1 MHFPRALRAFRW
13 SLLNCH
19 RLLSGAEKPLRCGR
33 VVVFLGVLPVFL
45 LCWFLVSVLFLVVFG
60 PRRAQSSRRS
70 GSAGSAP
77 VPPAVSRP
85 AAAPACSL
93 AVRAA
98 VVPSSC
104 CLLLSRSGRPLSGG
118 ALAARVGRLRRSG
131 VLV

>member
-1 MHFPRALRAFRW
+1 M
-13 SLLNCH
+13 
-19 RLLSGAEKPLRCGR
+19 
-33 VVVFLGVLPVFL
+33 FLF
-45 LCWFLVSVLFLVVFG
+45 CWFLVSVLFLVVFG

-85 AAAPACSL
+85 AVAPSVVSGPACSL

-104 CLLLSRSGRPLSGG
+104 CLLLSRSGRPLSSG

>member
-1 MHFPRALRAFRW
+1 M
-13 SLLNCH
+13 
-19 RLLSGAEKPLRCGR
+19 
-33 VVVFLGVLPVFL
+33 FLF
-45 LCWFLVSVLFLVVFG
+45 CWFLVSVLFLALWG
-60 PRRAQSSRRS
+60 R
-70 GSAGSAP
+70 
-77 VPPAVSRP
+77 RP
-85 AAAPACSL
+85 AASRAAAAPVVSGPACSL

>member
-1 MHFPRALRAFRW
+1 MWPR
-13 SLLNCH
+13 C
-19 RLLSGAEKPLRCGR
+19 C
-33 VVVFLGVLPVFL
+33 FLGVLPVFL
-45 LCWFLVSVLFLVVFG
+45 FCWFLVSVLFLVVFG
-60 PRRAQSSRRS
+60 RS

-77 VPPAVSRP
+77 AVSRSVP
-85 AAAPACSL
+85 VVVCGPACSL

-118 ALAARVGRLRRSG
+118 ALSARVGRLRRAG

>member
-1 MHFPRALRAFRW
+1 MWPR
-13 SLLNCH
+13 C
-19 RLLSGAEKPLRCGR
+19 C
-33 VVVFLGVLPVFL
+33 FLGVLPVFL
-45 LCWFLVSVLFLVVFG
+45 FCWFLVSVLFLVVFG
-60 PRRAQSSRRS
+60 RS

-85 AAAPACSL
+85 AVAPSVVSGPACSL

>member
-1 MHFPRALRAFRW
+1 ML
-13 SLLNCH
+13 
-19 RLLSGAEKPLRCGR
+19 
-33 VVVFLGVLPVFL
+33 FL
-45 LCWFLVSVLFLVVFG
+45 LCWVLVSVVFLLAFG
-60 PRRAQSSRRS
+60 RS
-70 GSAGSAP
+70 GSAVPAS
-77 VPPAVSRP
+77 VPPVVSRP
-85 AAAPACSL
+85 VAASPVSGPSCSL

>member
-1 MHFPRALRAFRW
+1 MLFF
-13 SLLNCH
+13 
-19 RLLSGAEKPLRCGR
+19 
-33 VVVFLGVLPVFL
+33 
-45 LCWFLVSVLFLVVFG
+45 LCWFLVSVVFLVAFG
-60 PRRAQSSRRS
+60 RPRAS
-70 GSAGSAP
+70 
-77 VPPAVSRP
+77 VPPVVSRP
-85 AAAPACSL
+85 VVASPVSGPACSL